1 MFGALLGLY
10 LGCGDGGEQDDLGP
24 EDSCSPI
31 VGACHT
37 KDDASPG
44 AINDC
49 HTVGHDNVTS
59 VCQEQYSM
67 CVELCDAAPNVYD
80 TDGMEEDTGDDVADD
95 DDDDDDDDADDGEST
110 AGDTV
115 GPEDTGDETTGGG
128 TTGEPGTTDGGS
140 SSGGDDSSE
149 ANCAELGAGCH
160 DTPTPLG
167 MMCHDV
173 GHGVDEAACAEIWVE
188 CKEECGF

>member
-1 MFGALLGLY
+1 MKRRSTVLGALLGLY
-10 LGCGDGGEQDDLGP
+10 LGCGDGGEQDELGP
-24 EDSCSPI
+24 EDSCSLI

-49 HTVGHDNVTS
+49 HGVGHDNVTS
-59 VCQEQYSM
+59 VCQEQYFD

-80 TDGMEEDTGDDVADD
+80 TDGMEDTGDDDD
-95 DDDDDDDDADDGEST
+95 DGST
-110 AGDTV
+110 GGDTV
-115 GPEDTGDETTGGG
+115 GGQDTGDETTGSG
-128 TTGEPGTTDGGS
+128 TTGEPGTTDGDGS

-149 ANCAELGAGCH
+149 ASCAELGAGCH
-160 DTPTPLG
+160 DASTPLG
-167 MMCHDV
+167 LMCHDL
-173 GHGVDEAACAEIWVE
+173 GHGTDEAACAEAWLE